1 MSADRDVTRIV
12 RSWLHEDAY
21 ENADRILNLVLDEI
35 DTTPQRSPS
44 WLARRFPPM
53 NSTMRIALAVA
64 AVAAIAVVGV
74 SLLLPGNIGNPT
86 ESPSPTAIPNGLYE
100 TVVPR
105 TEQAADSQGFC
116 PCTWGFT
123 LDGDQFGLTGPGEQ
137 PTRVEFSGD
146 QMTLPDWDPD
156 LADPAISVRWVFDA
170 AAQTVTF
177 SGMVGGTENDRLVF
191 ERTWVKVAAAS
202 PPRLD
207 RLPDGQLAAGTYE
220 IDAVFPVRLTFT
232 VPDGFGHGRG
242 ASDGVGIQGD
252 PGGRGI
258 EFQIA
263 SNVYPDPCHSSTGPA
278 DPPIG
283 GSVDDLVTAMTN
295 LVDFQTGQVT
305 DITIGGLPAKA
316 FDLTNEIDQST
327 CDEESLHTFQFA
339 DSHAPS
345 GVGTGERQRI
355 YVMDVQ
361 GTRLMIMTYYYS
373 NETGSTDA
381 TEAANL
387 AAIVQSISFP

>member
-1 MSADRDVTRIV
+1 MSTDRDVTRIV

-21 ENADRILNLVLDEI
+21 EDADRILNLVLEEV

-64 AVAAIAVVGV
+64 AVVAIALLGV
-74 SLLLPGNIGNPT
+74 SLLIPKNIGTPT
-86 ESPSPTAIPNGLYE
+86 ETATPSTIPNGLYE
-100 TVVPR
+100 TVVPE
-105 TEQAADSQGFC
+105 TEQASDDLGPC

-123 LDGDQFGLTGPGEQ
+123 LDGDQFGLTGPGEE
-137 PTRVEFSGD
+137 PTGVEFSGD
-146 QMTLPDWDPD
+146 QMTLPDWNSGQ
-156 LADPAISVRWVFDA
+156 AEPAISVRWAFDA
-170 AAQTVTF
+170 EAQTVTF
-177 SGMVGGTENDRLVF
+177 SGMVGGTDSDRFVF

-207 RLPDGQLAAGTYE
+207 RVPEGVLPAGSYE
-220 IDAVFPVRLTFT
+220 IDKAFPVRLAFT
-232 VPDGFGHGRG
+232 VPNGFEHGRG
-242 ASDGVGIQGD
+242 TSDGVGIQGNA
-252 PGGRGI
+252 GGRGI
-258 EFQIA
+258 EFQTA
-263 SNVYPDPCHSSTGPA
+263 SNVYPDPCHSSAGAA

-295 LVDFQTGQVT
+295 LVDFQAGPVT
-305 DITIGGLPAKA
+305 DTTIGGVPAKA

-327 CDEESLHTFQFA
+327 CDAESLRTFIFA
-339 DSHAPS
+339 SGGGTG

-361 GTRLMIMTYYYS
+361 GTRLMIMTYFYS

-381 TEAANL
+381 AEAATL
-387 AAIVQSISFP
+387 AGIVQSITFP

>member
-1 MSADRDVTRIV
+1 MSTDRDVTRIV

-21 ENADRILNLVLDEI
+21 ENADRVLDVVLDQL

-64 AVAAIAVVGV
+64 AVVAIAIVGI
-74 SLLLPGNIGNPT
+74 SLLIPKNVGNPT
-86 ESPSPTAIPNGLYE
+86 ESPTASAIPAG
-100 TVVPR
+100 
-105 TEQAADSQGFC
+105 
-116 PCTWGFT
+116 
-123 LDGDQFGLTGPGEQ
+123 
-137 PTRVEFSGD
+137 
-146 QMTLPDWDPD
+146 
-156 LADPAISVRWVFDA
+156 
-170 AAQTVTF
+170 
-177 SGMVGGTENDRLVF
+177 
-191 ERTWVKVAAAS
+191 S

-207 RLPDGQLAAGTYE
+207 RLPTGLLAAGTYE
-220 IDAVFPVRLTFT
+220 IDAVFPVRLTFA
-232 VPDGFGHGRG
+232 VPKGFEHGRG
-242 ASDGVGIQGD
+242 ASDGVGIQGN

-263 SNVYPDPCHSSTGPA
+263 SNVYRDPCDSSAGPA

-283 GSVDDLVTAMTN
+283 GSVDDLVTAMTTM
-295 LVDFQTGQVT
+295 VDFQAGPVT
-305 DITIGGLPAKA
+305 DVTIGGLPAKA
-316 FDLTNEIDQST
+316 FDLTNEIDQAN
-327 CDEESLHTFQFA
+327 CDAESLPTFLFT
-339 DSHAPS
+339 DTHAPG

-361 GTRLMIMTYYYS
+361 GTRLMIMTYYFS

-381 TEAANL
+381 TEAATL